1 MASVRLTEYM
11 RDSIKDALLERA
23 FGERDK
29 AIAADELKL
38 ADDIYKHLY
47 PAPLLRKM
55 KALPNG
61 FLPKDD
67 DQRCK
72 FGGDFERVS
81 WGEPYRIVAAENRNN
96 AVVFDANH
104 PFTDRYR
111 DIKNRKAK
119 LEEEKREA
127 RAKANAALKN
137 ATTVGKLLAIWPE
150 VKPFV
155 EKYLKKATTAAQL
168 PVVQTA
174 VLNKTFDLPVPP
186 VKKVAKAVR
195 AKGKRA

>member
-11 RDSIKDALLERA
+11 RDAIKDALLERA

-29 AIAADELKL
+29 ALEAGKKKL

-55 KALPNG
+55 KTLPNG

-67 DQRCK
+67 DQRVK
-72 FGGDFERVS
+72 FAGDFTRVC
-81 WGEPYRIVAAENRNN
+81 WGDQRIVASEYKGN
-96 AVVFDANH
+96 AQVFDANH

-111 DIKNRKAK
+111 DLKAVESK
-119 LEEEKREA
+119 LEGEKREA
-127 RAKANAALKN
+127 RAKADAALKN
-137 ATTVGKLLAIWPE
+137 ATTVGKLIAIWPE

-155 EKYLKKATTAAQL
+155 EKYVRKATPAPL

-174 VLNKTFDLPVPP
+174 VLNKTFDLPVPV

>member
-11 RDSIKDALLERA
+11 RDAIKNALLERA

-29 AIAADELKL
+29 ALEAGKKKL

-67 DQRCK
+67 DQRVK

-81 WGEPYRIVAAENRNN
+81 WGDQRIVASEYKGN
-96 AVVFDANH
+96 AQVFDANH

-111 DIKNRKAK
+111 DLKAVESK
-119 LEEEKREA
+119 LEGEKREA

-137 ATTVGKLLAIWPE
+137 ATTVGKLIAIWPE

-155 EKYLKKATTAAQL
+155 EKYVRKATPAPL